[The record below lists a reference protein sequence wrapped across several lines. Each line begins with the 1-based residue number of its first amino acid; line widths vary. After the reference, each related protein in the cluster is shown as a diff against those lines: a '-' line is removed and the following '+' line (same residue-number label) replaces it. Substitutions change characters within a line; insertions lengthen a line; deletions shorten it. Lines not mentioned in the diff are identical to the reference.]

1 MIPFAAAT
9 VVATLAGGALGL
21 RLAHSLPTLIALTGG
36 RGRGG
41 ALRRA
46 PGGVREPRRP
56 APDRRARRGFVAFFL
71 AERVL
76 VLHHRDDPAQARAH
90 HRVGTLGALGLSAHS
105 FIDGLGIGLAFGLDT
120 ATGVLVF
127 VAVISHDF
135 ADGLNTVS
143 FVLSQSNDQRQ
154 ARRWLAIDAGAPL
167 VGAIVGSAI
176 TVSEATLGGIL
187 AVYAGFFLYMGATD
201 LLPEAHSEHA
211 SWRRGG
217 AHLCRLRCRT
227 GDQRPRRRLAARLGS
242 SPCAERTIPSAVSS
256 KRSAHAVDQGARPR
270 PGRGRESG

>member
-1 MIPFAAAT
+1 MEWIAIPFAAAT
-9 VVATLAGGALGL
+9 VVATVAGGALGL

-36 RGRGG
+36 VVVAVALFDVLPEAFENLDDAREVG
-41 ALRRA
+41 ALA
-46 PGGVREPRRP
+46 G
-56 APDRRARRGFVAFFL
+56 AGFVAFFL

-143 FVLSQSNDQRQ
+143 FVLSQSNDRRQ

-176 TVSEATLGGIL
+176 TVSESTLGAIL

-211 SWRRGG
+211 SW
-217 AHLCRLRCRT
+217 
-227 GDQRPRRRLAARLGS
+227 PRVALTCAGFAAVLGISALAG
-242 SPCAERTIPSAVSS
+242 V
-256 KRSAHAVDQGARPR
+256 
-270 PGRGRESG
+270 